1 MTVTATDV
9 VSDDDVRA
17 ILEER
22 TQEMYQFRRAYRDHD
37 ATGINS
43 GSYEFPEASDR
54 LRGEMVEVGEE
65 ANYPRSGLNY
75 EGVQAQYQKDGFEV
89 AVSDEAV
96 DDSAFDVIMDV
107 MEEMGVAAES
117 RLDALAFTGL
127 DNNQNDAGAIGTD
140 GDDLNY
146 DSIVA
151 GYTQLVEDEYRPAQ
165 FEVYASADGWGDLAT
180 DEQFT
185 QATAQGEATIRD
197 GTLDSSLGVPIYITN
212 TGDLGD
218 DEAFMVDTSKFG
230 YESTRW
236 EQEVT
241 NYREESEDQDVYK
254 IRHRKDFVVMDAEAN
269 VFIQGGVSA

>member
-1 MTVTATDV
+1 MAVTATDV

-43 GSYEFPEASDR
+43 GSYEFPEATDR

-75 EGVQAQYQKDGFEV
+75 DGVTAQYQKDGFEV
-89 AVSDEAV
+89 AISDEAV
-96 DDSAFDVIMDV
+96 DDSAFDVVMDV

-117 RLDALAFTGL
+117 RLDALAYTGL
-127 DNNQNDAGAIGTD
+127 ANNQNPDTIGTD
-140 GDDLNY
+140 STDLNY
-146 DSIVA
+146 AAIVGA
-151 GYTQLVEDEYRPAQ
+151 YTDLVEDEYRPAQ
-165 FEVYASADGWGDLAT
+165 FEVYASADAWGDLAT
-180 DEQFT
+180 DDQFT

-197 GTLDSSLGVPIYITN
+197 GTLDSSLGIPIYITN

-241 NYREESEDQDVYK
+241 NYREEGEDQDVFK
-254 IRHRKDFVVMDAEAN
+254 IRHRKDFVVMDGNAN
-269 VFIQGGVSA
+269 SFIQGGI

>member
-37 ATGINS
+37 ATGIDS
-43 GSYEFPEASDR
+43 GSFEFPEASDR
-54 LRGEMVEVGEE
+54 LRGEMDEVGEQ

-75 EGVQAQYQKDGFEV
+75 NGVQANYVKDGFEV
-89 AVSDEAV
+89 AISDEAV
-96 DDSAFDVIMDV
+96 DDSAFDVVMDV

-127 DNNQNDAGAIGTD
+127 NNNQNPDTIGTD
-140 GDDLNY
+140 GTDLNY
-146 DSIVA
+146 DAIVGA
-151 GYTQLVEDEYRPAQ
+151 YTDLVEDEYRPAQ

-180 DEQFT
+180 DSQFT

-241 NYREESEDQDVYK
+241 NYREESEDQDVFK
-254 IRHRKDFVVMDAEAN
+254 IRHRKDFVVMDGDAN
-269 VFIQGGVSA
+269 SFIQGGV

>member
-1 MTVTATDV
+1 MTVTATDI

-22 TQEMYQFRRAYRDHD
+22 TQQMYQFRRAYRDHD

-43 GSYEFPEASDR
+43 GSFEFPEATDR
-54 LRGEMVEVGEE
+54 LRGEMTEVGEE

-75 EGVQAQYQKDGFEV
+75 QGVSATYQKDGFEV

-96 DDSAFDVIMDV
+96 SDSAFDVIMDV
-107 MEEMGVAAES
+107 MEEMGVAAET
-117 RLDALAFTGL
+117 RLDSLAFTGL
-127 DNNQNDAGAIGTD
+127 NNNQNATTVGTD
-140 GDDLNY
+140 ATDLNY
-146 DSIVA
+146 AAIVDA
-151 GYTQLVEDEYRPAQ
+151 YTTLVEDEYRPSE
-165 FEVYASADGWGDLAT
+165 FEVYTSADGWGDLAT
-180 DEQFT
+180 DTQFT

-197 GTLDSSLGVPIYITN
+197 GVLDSSLGIPIYITN
-212 TGDLGD
+212 TGDLGN

-241 NYREESEDQDVYK
+241 NYREEGEDQDVFK
-254 IRHRKDFVVMDAEAN
+254 VRHRKDFVVMDGGSN
-269 VFIQGGVSA
+269 VFLQGGV

>member
-17 ILEER
+17 LLEER

-37 ATGINS
+37 ATGIDS
-43 GSYEFPEASDR
+43 GSFTFPEATDR
-54 LRGEMVEVGEE
+54 LRGEMDEVGEG
-65 ANYPRSGLNY
+65 ANYPRSGVNY
-75 EGVQAQYQKDGFEV
+75 DGVDATYIKDGFEV

-96 DDSAFDVIMDV
+96 DDSAFEVVMDV

-117 RLDALAFTGL
+117 RLDSLAFTGL
-127 DNNQNDAGAIGTD
+127 DNNTNDAGAVGTD
-140 GDDLNY
+140 GTDLNY
-146 DSIVA
+146 DAIVA

-180 DEQFT
+180 DSQFT

-212 TGDLGD
+212 TGDLSD
-218 DEAFMVDTSKFG
+218 DEAHIVDTSKFG

-241 NYREESEDQDVYK
+241 NYREESEDQDVFK
-254 IRHRKDFVVMDAEAN
+254 IRHRKDFVVMDGQAN
-269 VFIQGGVSA
+269 VFMQGGV

>member
-37 ATGINS
+37 ATGIDS
-43 GSYEFPEASDR
+43 GSFEFPEATDR
-54 LRGEMVEVGEE
+54 LRGEMDEVGEQ

-75 EGVQAQYQKDGFEV
+75 NGVQANYIKDGFEV
-89 AVSDEAV
+89 AISDEAV
-96 DDSAFDVIMDV
+96 DDSAFDVVMDV

-127 DNNQNDAGAIGTD
+127 NNNQNPDTIGQD
-140 GDDLNY
+140 GTDLNY
-146 DSIVA
+146 DAIVGA
-151 GYTQLVEDEYRPAQ
+151 YTDLVEDEYRPAQ

-180 DEQFT
+180 DSQFT

-212 TGDLGD
+212 TGELGD

-241 NYREESEDQDVYK
+241 NYREESEDQDVFK
-254 IRHRKDFVVMDAEAN
+254 IRHRKDFVVMDGNAN
-269 VFIQGGVSA
+269 SFIQGGV